1 MKLPKEF
8 ENRMKELLGKE
19 YSAFLESYEHRPYQ
33 ALRVNTCKLAPEE
46 FQRISPF
53 ELRPVPWAPGGFYY
67 GEADRPGKH
76 PWHEAG
82 LYYIQEPS
90 AMAVG
95 ALAGAAPGER
105 ILDLCAAPGGKTTQ
119 LAAAMKGQ
127 GLLVSNEIHPAR
139 VKILSSNVERM
150 GITNAVVTN
159 ETPERLAE
167 HFPGFF
173 DRIVVDAPC
182 SGEGMFRKDEQAVTQ
197 WSPENVKMCAERQQS
212 ILEQAAEMLRPGG
225 VLVYSTCTFA
235 PEEDEG
241 SMAAFLLR
249 HPEFAVKKVEACE
262 SFAPGHPEW
271 AAEVLADV
279 QKEEDRGKGQGR
291 TVEEAAM
298 QVRDTFRLWPHLLE
312 GEGHYLAVLEK
323 SGSRAERNEKE
334 RAGKKAERGRT
345 AGNRFGKDR
354 MGQREKEAI
363 QLYQEFARE
372 TLAGQPEGI
381 PVLFGDQL
389 FLLPCELNLAGLK
402 VLRAGLH
409 LGMVKK
415 NRFEPS
421 HALALALRAEDAL
434 RVFSY
439 PADSGEIRAYL
450 RGEELQP
457 SGKQGEIQKGQKEER
472 AGKAQKGWALV
483 LVDGYPLGWGKL
495 AGGMLK
501 NHYPKGLRLSW

>member
-119 LAAAMKGQ
+119 LKGQ

-139 VKILSSNVERM
+139 AKILSSNVERM

-197 WSPENVKMCAERQQS
+197 WSHENVKMCAERQQS
-212 ILEQAAEMLRPGG
+212 ILEHAAEMLRPGG

-298 QVRDTFRLWPHLLE
+298 QIRDTFRLWPHLLE

-323 SGSRAERNEKE
+323 SGSRAERNEEE

-354 MGQREKEAI
+354 MAQREKEAI